1 MLQQLLTLLLLKIE
15 LREKTKKLMR
25 KQMLEL
31 KKGYELLQ
39 LAMVWWLLLL
49 LLDNTVDAA

>member
-1 MLQQLLTLLLLKIE
+1 
-15 LREKTKKLMR
+15 MR

-49 LLDNTVDAA
+49 LIDNTVDAA